1 MNNNKNVHEEKMSK
15 KKTYDGYIKMYEENS
30 KKESFVK
37 TVAKTEN
44 GSKDLFN
51 EHVEKVK
58 EIDKKM
64 WDPKQ
69 NPKFQCHFWPQFGK
83 RLIPVLRGDKTV
95 FQMKDRARSKE
106 KPENVTM
113 RLQSADHRISFPKDL
128 DKTKGLKDQLDNYY
142 PWTLNAV
149 CNTVNKMDS
158 IKKKMAPM
166 ANSSK
171 TIVEIANSIKD

>member
-1 MNNNKNVHEEKMSK
+1 LEKPRIGILDVIEPANAAVEESRVKNGGWQYSWSRTNRTMNNNKNVHEEKMSK

-113 RLQSADHRISFPKDL
+113 RL
-128 DKTKGLKDQLDNYY
+128 
-142 PWTLNAV
+142 
-149 CNTVNKMDS
+149 
-158 IKKKMAPM
+158 
-166 ANSSK
+166 
-171 TIVEIANSIKD
+171 